1 MPGSPQEHNDSKS
14 SYNLAPSPRTPNL
27 PGAVIVSESADE
39 VIDEAAT
46 LLLTHSINCVRALG
60 DFHLALGAG
69 PILSPLYMRLMYDPT
84 YRAIP
89 WTRTH
94 LWQAHEHIRPGSNDR
109 LFDGIHETIVEH
121 SGIPETQTHPMP
133 IDDPNIARIYTNEMR
148 EALAWREKG
157 HDRPD
162 CIIVAL
168 NEDASLGGLP
178 NTLASQKNTD
188 PNTLVSLHNA
198 ADPNERTVSLSIST
212 FNAARLIIILAVGE
226 RLRDAVR
233 QIEDA
238 SNNQHTTSQLP
249 AAQIKPN
256 AGEAHWRIDQNAC
269 PSTRD

>member
-1 MPGSPQEHNDSKS
+1 M
-14 SYNLAPSPRTPNL
+14 RTPAL
-27 PGAVIVSESADE
+27 PGTVVVSDSPDE

-60 DFHLALGAG
+60 DFHLALGAD
-69 PILSPLYMRLMYDPT
+69 PILSPLYMRLMYDPA

-94 LWQAHEHIRPGSNDR
+94 LWQAHEHIRPGSSAR
-109 LFDGIHETIVEH
+109 LFDDIHETIVEH

-133 IDDPNIARIYTNEMR
+133 IDDPNVARIYTKEMR

-178 NTLASQKNTD
+178 NTPASEKNAD
-188 PNTLVSLHNA
+188 PNNLVSLHHA
-198 ADPNERTVSLSIST
+198 ADPNQRSVSLSIST
-212 FNAARLIIILAVGE
+212 FNAARLVIVIAVGE
-226 RLRDAVR
+226 RLREAVR
-233 QIEDA
+233 QVEDA
-238 SNNQHTTSQLP
+238 SNNQHTTDPPP
-249 AAQIKPN
+249 AAAKIKPF
-256 AGEAHWRIDQNAC
+256 AGETHWRLDQNAC
-269 PSTRD
+269 PPATE